1 MIGGSIVKK
10 LWLATSLLVLLAMGA
25 STLTQMWLLKS
36 TYYDQQIEQLLE
48 ATRKL
53 AVKIQIDEPM
63 AVAQEMEYLADNL
76 QGATAFLVN
85 RDGQIIYKTRG
96 GWSRGPKH
104 QMGMHG
110 NGYGMYGILTG
121 LNMKDILAGKEIIF
135 KGHHPM
141 FGVDVITVA
150 VPVKKEEIIGEVL
163 VLSTPRQAIDT
174 NIKALQSMS
183 VYSLLFG
190 LVLATLFSWLL
201 SRSLSRPLLKMK
213 DVANAMSRGDYSRSI
228 NIKSKD
234 EIGMLADSLN
244 TLSHDLEEK
253 INQLRRIDDTRRDFV
268 AGVSHELRTPL
279 TIIQGNAE
287 ALLDGVIEDK
297 DKQRDFLINI
307 YEESLRLKRLS
318 NELLDMRKI
327 ETGQVNL
334 YKEKVNA
341 SEIFF
346 NVVSR
351 MQHLAKQRGIILNLS
366 VPEQPVILYLDT
378 DRLGQVLI
386 NLIDNALRFS
396 RSEVTIELKDFP
408 DKIKVQISDNGPG
421 IPEAERNLVWDKFY
435 KVDKSRS
442 RSAGGTGL
450 GLSIVKQLIEL
461 HGGTVCLTSR
471 EGEGTTFIFT
481 IPKEQGGKS
490 TGQN

>member
-1 MIGGSIVKK
+1 
-10 LWLATSLLVLLAMGA
+10 
-25 STLTQMWLLKS
+25 
-36 TYYDQQIEQLLE
+36 
-48 ATRKL
+48 
-53 AVKIQIDEPM
+53 
-63 AVAQEMEYLADNL
+63 
-76 QGATAFLVN
+76 
-85 RDGQIIYKTRG
+85 
-96 GWSRGPKH
+96 
-104 QMGMHG
+104 
-110 NGYGMYGILTG
+110 
-121 LNMKDILAGKEIIF
+121 
-135 KGHHPM
+135 M